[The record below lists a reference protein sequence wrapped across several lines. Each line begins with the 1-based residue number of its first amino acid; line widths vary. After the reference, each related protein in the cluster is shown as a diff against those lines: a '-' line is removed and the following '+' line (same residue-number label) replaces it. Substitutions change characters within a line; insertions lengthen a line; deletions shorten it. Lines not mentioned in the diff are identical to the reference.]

1 VSADKTARIQIEDS
15 AIKDIGRLCKGDRGF
30 GAKFT
35 AFQGKFQNNYE
46 NPGLNLEKLY
56 AGKQEL
62 YSARV
67 DQSIRA
73 TFLPA
78 QGSVWTLVRVGGHE
92 VYDEI
97 QRTVF
102 TYSNTDGRVE
112 YTVVPAGVS
121 AETTE
126 GRPARAAVDESG
138 PFQAWTDA
146 QLIELGVNERFL
158 PSVRALRTD
167 EEAEAFLNDT
177 TGLSHKVLES
187 LLLGMTFEEVYAE
200 VTEPSASQ
208 PAKDFDEALAR
219 SADRMASSDAVI
231 DAILAEDWSKWRL
244 FLHPDQKS
252 AAVKDYS
259 GPARIS
265 GGPGTGK
272 TVVIIHRARELSRRP
287 GFNGK
292 ILVATYNK
300 ALAGDI
306 KNKILTLGGKQT
318 AAVIDVVHVDKLAR
332 DYFVAAL
339 GEQQGN
345 RDRAS
350 AAETRRLWEE
360 AIIQAGE
367 IADGFNAA
375 FLEDEYR
382 DVVLALGLRERGEY
396 LQAPRRGR
404 GHRLSRT
411 QRNAIWD
418 LTRRF
423 EALLEREDKTTFEK
437 IAAVAAAHA
446 EEEAAQGRYPYT
458 HILVDEAQDLSPQHW
473 RMIRNMVA
481 EGPNDLFLAA
491 DAHQRLYQKPIVLG
505 SLGVSI
511 RGRSSR
517 LKLNYRTSRE
527 ILGRT
532 LSFLGNEEFEDFDE
546 GTDTLDGY
554 RAVLSGGRV
563 EIRKAE
569 RPSDELK
576 AVIEQVKQWRA
587 ANPTADIGVAAPSN
601 DLFRTAKS
609 SLEREGMHVS
619 ALDAKSRDG
628 EGRTCVA
635 TMLQMKGLE
644 FQYVICFGLGIENFP
659 LYHQR
664 PADGDDKATLR
675 RKEQQARS
683 LLFVTA
689 TRARDQLVLSYS
701 GETSPLLN
709 SLRV

>member
-1 VSADKTARIQIEDS
+1 MSAENTARIQIEES
-15 AIKDIGRLCKGDRGF
+15 AINDITRLCKGDRGF

-35 AFQGKFQNNYE
+35 AFQGKFQKNFE
-46 NPGLNLEKLY
+46 NPGLNLEKIY

-67 DQSIRA
+67 DRGVRA
-73 TFLPA
+73 IFLPA
-78 QGSVWTLVRVGGHE
+78 RGSVWTLVRVGGHE
-92 VYDEI
+92 VYDEVK
-97 QRTVF
+97 RTVY

-112 YTVVPAGVS
+112 YTVVPAGVAPES
-121 AETTE
+121 DER
-126 GRPARAAVDESG
+126 RPAPKPADESG

-146 QLIELGVNERFL
+146 QLVELGVNKRFL
-158 PSVRALRTD
+158 PSVRALRTED
-167 EEAEAFLNDT
+167 EAEAFLSDT

-187 LLLGMTFEEVYAE
+187 LLLGMTFDEVYAE
-200 VTEPSASQ
+200 VTEPSSGK
-208 PAKDFDEALAR
+208 PVKDFDEALER

-252 AAVKDYS
+252 AATKDYR

-272 TVVIIHRARELSRRP
+272 TVVLIHRARELARRP
-287 GFNGK
+287 DFNGR
-292 ILVATYNK
+292 ILVATFNK

-306 KNKILTLGGKQT
+306 RNKILTLGGKQIS
-318 AAVIDVVHVDKLAR
+318 ALIDVAHVDKVAR

-339 GEQQGN
+339 GEQQDI
-345 RDRAS
+345 RERAS
-350 AAETRRLWEE
+350 AAEVRRLWEE
-360 AIIQAGE
+360 AIAQAGQ
-367 IADGFNAA
+367 IADGFNAS
-375 FLEDEYR
+375 FLEEEYK
-382 DVVLALGLRERGEY
+382 DVVLALGLAERAEY
-396 LQAPRRGR
+396 LHAPRRGR
-404 GHRLSRT
+404 GHRLSRA
-411 QRNAIWD
+411 QRNAVWE

-437 IAAVAAAHA
+437 IAAVG
-446 EEEAAQGRYPYT
+446 AAQAEADAAEGKYPYT

-473 RMIRNMVA
+473 RMIRNMVP

-491 DAHQRLYQKPIVLG
+491 DAHQRLYQKPIVLS
-505 SLGVSI
+505 SLGVNI

-532 LSFLGNEEFEDFDE
+532 LSFLGDDDFEDFDE

-554 RAVLSGGRV
+554 RAVLSGGHV
-563 EIRKAE
+563 EVSRADLPSAE
-569 RPSDELK
+569 IP
-576 AVIEQVKQWRA
+576 AVLEHIKTWRE
-587 ANPTADIGVAAPSN
+587 ANPKGDIGIAAPTN
-601 DLFRTAKS
+601 ELVKAARLT
-609 SLEREGMHVS
+609 LEREGVQVS
-619 ALDAKSRDG
+619 ALDAKIRDS
-628 EGRTCVA
+628 EARTCVA

-644 FQYVICFGLGIENFP
+644 FQHVVCFGLGTEHFP
-659 LYHQR
+659 LHHQR
-664 PADGDDKATLR
+664 PVDGDDKATVR

-689 TRARDQLVLSYS
+689 TRARDELALIYS
-701 GETSPLLN
+701 GDTSPLLKT
-709 SLRV
+709 LRV

>member
-1 VSADKTARIQIEDS
+1 VSADNSARIQIEDS
-15 AIKDIGRLCKGDRGF
+15 AIKDITRLCKGDRGF
-30 GAKFT
+30 GTKFT
-35 AFQGKFQNNYE
+35 SFQGKFQANFE
-46 NPGLNLEKLY
+46 HPGLNVEKLHV
-56 AGKQEL
+56 GKQEL
-62 YSARV
+62 FSARV

-73 TFLPA
+73 IFLPP

-97 QRTVF
+97 KRMVF

-112 YTVVPAGVS
+112 YTVVPAGVN
-121 AETTE
+121 TE
-126 GRPARAAVDESG
+126 DQEVPATRSTADESG
-138 PFQAWTDA
+138 PFQAWTNA

-167 EEAEAFLNDT
+167 EEAEAFLSDT
-177 TGLSHKVLES
+177 TGLSQKVLES
-187 LLLGMTFEEVYAE
+187 LLLGMTFEEVYE
-200 VTEPSASQ
+200 EITEPSAAK
-208 PAKDFDEALAR
+208 PAKDFDEALTR

-244 FLHPDQKS
+244 FLHPDQR
-252 AAVKDYS
+252 AAATKDYS

-287 GFNGK
+287 DFNGR

-306 KNKILTLGGKQT
+306 RNKILALGGKQT
-318 AAVIDVVHVDKLAR
+318 AGLIDVVHVDKLAR
-332 DYFVAAL
+332 DYFVEAL

-345 RDRAS
+345 RERAS
-350 AAETRRLWEE
+350 EPEIRRLWEE
-360 AIIQAGE
+360 AVIQAGE
-367 IADGFNAA
+367 IADGFSAA
-375 FLEDEYR
+375 FLDEEYK

-404 GHRLSRT
+404 GRRLSRAE
-411 QRNAIWD
+411 RNTVWE

-423 EALLEREDKTTFEK
+423 EALLEREEKTTFEK
-437 IAAVAAAHA
+437 IAAVAAGHA
-446 EEEAAQGRYPYT
+446 ESHAAEGNHRYA

-473 RMIRNMVA
+473 RMIRSMVA

-491 DAHQRLYQKPIVLG
+491 DAHQRLYRKPIVLSG
-505 SLGVSI
+505 LGVNI

-532 LSFLGNEEFEDFDE
+532 LSFLGDEEFEDFDE

-563 EIRKAE
+563 EVREVA
-569 RPSDELK
+569 RSGDELA
-576 AVIEQVKQWRA
+576 AVLEQVAKWRA
-587 ANPTADIGVAAPSN
+587 ANPKADIGIAAPTKE
-601 DLFRTAKS
+601 LVKAAKFA
-609 SLEREGMHVS
+609 LEREGVHVS

-628 EGRTCVA
+628 EGRVCVE

-644 FQYVICFGLGIENFP
+644 FQYVACFGLGEAHFP
-659 LYHQR
+659 LHHLR
-664 PADGDDKATLR
+664 PADGDDKATER
-675 RKEQQARS
+675 RKRQQAQS

-689 TRARDQLVLSYS
+689 TRARDQLAMIYS
-701 GETSPLLN
+701 GAPSPLLG
-709 SLRV
+709 SLK